1 MSNPDCLSKAI
12 SLVKTAIDNDNAEQ
26 YPDAYKY
33 YQSALDYFMM
43 ALKYEKNEKS
53 KEIIRS
59 KVIEYLDRAEKLKV
73 YLQEKNNQISSKSRV
88 SNGNVEGSNSPT
100 ANEAL
105 DSDAKKLRSALTSA
119 ILVEKPNVRWD
130 DIAGLENAKEALKE
144 TVLLPIKLP
153 QLFSHGR
160 KPWSGILLYGPPGTG
175 KSYLAK
181 AVATEAGS
189 TFFSISSSDLVSKWM
204 GESERLVR
212 QLFEMAREQKP
223 SIIFIDEID
232 SLCGSRSEGES
243 ESSRRIK
250 TEFLVQMN
258 GVGKDESGV
267 LVLGATN
274 IPWTL
279 DSAIRRRFEKR
290 IYIPLPNA
298 HARARM
304 FELNVGKIPSELTSQ
319 DFKELAKMTDGY
331 SGSDISIVVRDAI
344 MEPVRR
350 IHTATHFKEVYDNKS
365 NRTLVTPC
373 SPGDPDAFESSWL
386 DVNPED
392 IMEPKLTVRDFYS
405 AVRKVKPT
413 LNAGD
418 IEKHTQFTKDF
429 GAEG

>member
-12 SLVKTAIDNDNAEQ
+12 SLVKTAIDHDNAER
-26 YPDAYKY
+26 YGDAYKY
-33 YQSALDYFMM
+33 YQNALDYFMM

-53 KEIIRS
+53 KEIIRG
-59 KVIEYLDRAEKLKV
+59 KVLEYLDRAEKLKTF
-73 YLQEKNNQISSKSRV
+73 LQQKSNQVASKS
-88 SNGNVEGSNSPT
+88 SASSGNLEGSNSP
-100 ANEAL
+100 AASDVL
-105 DSDAKKLRSALTSA
+105 DSEAKKLRGALTSA
-119 ILVEKPNVRWD
+119 ILVEKPDVRWE

-153 QLFSHGR
+153 QLFSRNR

-212 QLFEMAREQKP
+212 QLFEMAREQRP

-290 IYIPLPNA
+290 IYIPLPGSY
-298 HARARM
+298 ARSKM
-304 FELNVGKIPSELTSQ
+304 FELNVGDIPSELKSG
-319 DFKELAKMTDGY
+319 DFKELAKMTEGY
-331 SGSDISIVVRDAI
+331 SGSDIAIVVRDAI

-350 IHTATHFKEVYDNKS
+350 IHTATHFKKVFYEPLK
-365 NRTLVTPC
+365 RTMVTPC
-373 SPGDPDAFESSWL
+373 SPGDSEAYAATWM
-386 DVNPED
+386 DVNGGD
-392 IMEPKLTVRDFYS
+392 ILEPRLTVRDFYS
-405 AVRKVKPT
+405 AVKKVKPT

-418 IEKHTQFTKDF
+418 IQKHIQFTKDF